1 MKICEAEQLDQ
12 SWVSQKKKEKK
23 EKKEDQSWKWMGQ
36 LSNQMENFGN
46 IKIILFKYENRF

>member
-12 SWVSQKKKEKK
+12 SWVSQKKKKK
-23 EKKEDQSWKWMGQ
+23 KKKKNQSWKWTGQ
-36 LSNQMENFGN
+36 LSNQIENFGN

>member
-1 MKICEAEQLDQ
+1 MWSRTIGSKL
-12 SWVSQKKKEKK
+12 SFSKKKEKK
-23 EKKEDQSWKWMGQ
+23 EKKKDQSWKWMGQ